1 MFGFSQ
7 TYQVYIDTVQN
18 FKHDS
23 SLTTSEAILLNRIT
37 YLNGS
42 TNNLEIIFDLDKNIM
57 TWKIQDGKIHQLEII
72 KRVPT
77 PENLMEVYVK
87 YNTGVLNYVLTQNK
101 DIYENYVLM
110 CREID
115 GDKVVGWFD
124 PTIKIKK
131 RP

>member
-1 MFGFSQ
+1 
-7 TYQVYIDTVQN
+7 
-18 FKHDS
+18 
-23 SLTTSEAILLNRIT
+23 
-37 YLNGS
+37 
-42 TNNLEIIFDLDKNIM
+42 
-57 TWKIQDGKIHQLEII
+57 
-72 KRVPT
+72 VPT